1 MSEPLRYIRINS
13 KDADGRESWSHAT
26 HEMNYQGNEVYPM
39 I

>member
-13 KDADGRESWSHAT
+13 KDADGRESWGHAT